1 MSNTGSPRVVSR
13 SRFDASGEFVRY
25 VVVPV
30 AACFVLLD
38 KFDEGSVGLPDIG
51 AVHCAVAA
59 GILVDG
65 VGSEVRRRR
74 SSLRLRLR

>member
-51 AVHCAVAA
+51 GRALCSRCR
-59 GILVDG
+59 D
-65 VGSEVRRRR
+65 SRRW
-74 SSLRLRLR
+74 SWE